1 MLFVWENILLIPLF
15 VKHYAMTEQQNTWGA
30 VERSRTPRA
39 PRVAPMP
46 DSRPQKPEKV
56 PLWIVI
62 MFIFALA
69 FCLFAVYK
77 AFIYKQG
84 YNEGSSNQEVID
96 VNFQQDTTGEDLQ
109 ENGITNIL
117 TGDVATTDVV
127 SWEIATEAS
136 ANVQRVNPSLS
147 VSWSQ
152 TWTQSLWT
160 TSIDRSGDT
169 ALIEQFYKHLVANE
183 FDAMN
188 ALVQGPLLRSNA
200 WKDHWNAKNLGIFS
214 RNLVGNLN
222 LDNLFF
228 VANSVDEA
236 KKSRQYSYTLS
247 YTIQPDHQYKEDRK
261 ITLVT
266 QGTGKVLISE
276 IMCET
281 KWCSRSP
288 FFWPQNLGL
297 K

>member
-1 MLFVWENILLIPLF
+1 
-15 VKHYAMTEQQNTWGA
+15 
-30 VERSRTPRA
+30 
-39 PRVAPMP
+39 
-46 DSRPQKPEKV
+46 
-56 PLWIVI
+56 

-127 SWEIATEAS
+127 SWETATEAS

-152 TWTQSLWT
+152 AWAQSEWT
-160 TSIDRSGDT
+160 TTIDRSGDT

-188 ALVQGPLLRSNA
+188 ALVQGPLLRSKA
-200 WKDHWNAKNLGIFS
+200 WNDHWNAKNLGIFS

>member
-1 MLFVWENILLIPLF
+1 
-15 VKHYAMTEQQNTWGA
+15 MTQQQNTWEA
-30 VERSRTPRA
+30 LEKSKTSRSARSPQSSE
-39 PRVAPMP
+39 
-46 DSRPQKPEKV
+46 SRPQKPERV

-84 YNEGSSNQEVID
+84 YSDTQVMPDIID
-96 VNFQQDTTGEDLQ
+96 VNFEQESSGEVNTGNEAITVTWVDGETQNSSWAALLQ
-109 ENGITNIL
+109 EKN
-117 TGDVATTDVV
+117 
-127 SWEIATEAS
+127 
-136 ANVQRVNPSLS
+136 NPSLILS
-147 VSWSQ
+147 RNQNWNQNQTSGTVSSKM
-152 TWTQSLWT
+152 
-160 TSIDRSGDT
+160 DRSGDT
-169 ALIEQFYKHLVANE
+169 ALIEAFYKHLVAN
-183 FDAMN
+183 DLDKMN
-188 ALVQGPLLRSNA
+188 VMVHGSLLKSKA
-200 WKDHWNAKNLGIFS
+200 WRDHWNAKNLGIFS

-228 VANSVDEA
+228 VANSTNEA

-247 YTIQPDHQYKEDRK
+247 YTVQPDHQYKEDRK
-261 ITLVT
+261 ITLIT

-281 KWCSRSP
+281 KGCSRSP
-288 FFWPQNLGL
+288 FFWPQNLNL

>member
-1 MLFVWENILLIPLF
+1 
-15 VKHYAMTEQQNTWGA
+15 MTQQQNTWEA
-30 VERSRTPRA
+30 LEKSKASRSARSPQSSE
-39 PRVAPMP
+39 
-46 DSRPQKPEKV
+46 SRPQKPERV

-84 YNEGSSNQEVID
+84 YSDTQVMPDIID
-96 VNFQQDTTGEDLQ
+96 VNFEQESSGEVNTGNEAITVTWVDSEAQNSSWAALLQ
-109 ENGITNIL
+109 EKN
-117 TGDVATTDVV
+117 
-127 SWEIATEAS
+127 
-136 ANVQRVNPSLS
+136 NPSLILS
-147 VSWSQ
+147 RNQNWNQNQASGTVSSK
-152 TWTQSLWT
+152 
-160 TSIDRSGDT
+160 IDRSGDT
-169 ALIEQFYKHLVANE
+169 ALIESFYKHLVAN
-183 FDAMN
+183 DLDKMN
-188 ALVQGPLLRSNA
+188 AIVHESLLKSKA
-200 WKDHWNAKNLGIFS
+200 WRDHWNAKNLGIFS
-214 RNLVGNLN
+214 RNLVGNLS

-228 VANSVDEA
+228 VANSINET

-261 ITLVT
+261 ITLIT

-281 KWCSRSP
+281 KGCSRSP
-288 FFWPQNLGL
+288 FFWPQNLNL

>member
-1 MLFVWENILLIPLF
+1 
-15 VKHYAMTEQQNTWGA
+15 
-30 VERSRTPRA
+30 
-39 PRVAPMP
+39 
-46 DSRPQKPEKV
+46 
-56 PLWIVI
+56 

-84 YNEGSSNQEVID
+84 YSETLSNQEVID
-96 VNFQQDTTGEDLQ
+96 VNFRQDTTGEDLQ
-109 ENGITNIL
+109 EENGITNIL
-117 TGDVATTDVV
+117 TGDVATTDVA
-127 SWEIATEAS
+127 SWDTVTEAS
-136 ANVQRVNPSLS
+136 ANVQRVNSSLS

-152 TWTQSLWT
+152 DWTQSEWT

-188 ALVQGPLLRSNA
+188 ALVQGPLLRSKA

-266 QGTGKVLISE
+266 QGTGKV
-276 IMCET
+276 
-281 KWCSRSP
+281 
-288 FFWPQNLGL
+288 
-297 K
+297 